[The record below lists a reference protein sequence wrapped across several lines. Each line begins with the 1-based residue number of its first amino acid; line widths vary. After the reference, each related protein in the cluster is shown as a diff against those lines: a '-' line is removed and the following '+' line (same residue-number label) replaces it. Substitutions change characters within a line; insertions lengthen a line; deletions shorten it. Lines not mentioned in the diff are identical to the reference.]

1 MRERLGHWGNDLRL
15 AVRGLLRAPGFTLVA
30 VGTLSLGL
38 GGSAAI
44 YTLLQRVV
52 LDPLPYPG
60 PDQLVKLQN
69 RVPGVAP
76 DQTWR
81 MSTAQ
86 YVYFQEHARSF
97 DEIGL
102 YRGYGAN
109 INTPEGPRRAFGRI
123 VTASVFPMLG
133 ARTRLG
139 RLIGPA
145 DDVPGGP
152 NVAVLS
158 HGLWSRQYGGDE
170 RVLGSTINIDGRPF
184 EIIGVLEPGVRTP
197 DAPPGL
203 SEDFWI
209 AMQIDPTGY
218 FGNNHVFPMIARL
231 ASGVDPLGA
240 EAELARFTAR
250 LPERFPNA
258 YSQEFFD
265 RYGFR
270 TQVVPLK
277 QAVVGDISHNLWIL
291 FGAVGLV
298 LVIACANVANLFV
311 VRLEGRQRELAI
323 RAALGAGRVTIA
335 RHLVAESL
343 VLSLTGGIVALLVG
357 VWGVP
362 ALASIAPDS
371 IPRLEGIGVDEGTI
385 AFTAFLSV
393 LVGLALAVY
402 PIARRFGTSEARG
415 LASGSRSVSIGR
427 DRQHVRSALVV
438 SQVALALT
446 LAVGAG
452 LLVETSRRLQAV
464 DPGVDPEGV
473 IAADIHL
480 TPGRYARDADIWRAY
495 EQILSGVRS
504 IPGVTAAGMSAEIP
518 LEGGFGCT
526 IQGFED
532 PTVSERL
539 SAAGMTSCAGQEP
552 TTPGYFEA
560 AGIPVLRGR
569 TFLDA
574 DNEDPERGAVVVSQ
588 AFAERFWPGENPIG
602 KGVAPNGRTVP
613 PFYHVVGVV
622 GDVPASSLDGATAVA
637 VYYPISYLGPS
648 EGRWSW
654 WFPTSMNLVV
664 RTALADPASI
674 LSSVR
679 RAIESVDPTIPLANA
694 RSLEQ
699 VVAES
704 MARVTFTSILLGIA
718 SAMALFLA
726 AVGLYGVL
734 AYIVRGRTREIGI
747 RLAIGALPASV
758 QRMVI
763 SQSLG
768 LVAVGLVVG
777 LALALAGTRA
787 VEGLLFG
794 VASTDPATW
803 TGAVIL
809 LTAVSLLASWI
820 PARRASRVDPVVAL
834 RME

>member
-1 MRERLGHWGNDLRL
+1 MRDRLGNWGRDFRL
-15 AVRGLLRAPGFTLVA
+15 AVRGLLRTPGFTLVA
-30 VGTLSLGL
+30 VGTLALGL

-86 YVYFQEHARSF
+86 YVYFTEHARSF
-97 DEIGL
+97 GAIGL

-109 INTPEGPRRAFGRI
+109 INTPEGPQRAYGRI

-139 RLIGPA
+139 RLIGSE

-170 RVLGSTINIDGRPF
+170 GVLGSTINIDGRPF
-184 EIIGVLEPGVRTP
+184 EIIGVLEPGIRTP

-209 AMQIDPTGY
+209 AMRIDPNGS

-231 ASGVDPLGA
+231 ESGVDAVAA
-240 EAELARFTAR
+240 EAELARLTAR

-258 YSQEFFD
+258 YSQEFFA

-270 TQVVPLK
+270 TQVVALK

-291 FGAVGLV
+291 FGALGLV

-311 VRLEGRQRELAI
+311 VRLEGRRRELAI
-323 RAALGAGRVTIA
+323 RSALGAGRAAIA

-343 VLSLTGGIVALLVG
+343 VLSLTGGLVALLVG

-362 ALASIAPDS
+362 MLASIAPES
-371 IPRLEGIGVDEGTI
+371 IPRLEGVGVDRGTI
-385 AFTAFLSV
+385 MFTALLSI
-393 LVGLALAVY
+393 LVGLALAAY
-402 PIARRFGTSEARG
+402 PIARRFGTSEAGG
-415 LASGSRSVSIGR
+415 LTSGGRSMSIGR
-427 DRQHVRSALVV
+427 DRQRVRSALVV
-438 SQVALALT
+438 AQVALALT

-452 LLVETSRRLQAV
+452 LLLESLRRLQAV

-473 IAADIHL
+473 IAASIHL
-480 TPGRYARDADIWRAY
+480 TPGRYTSDVEIWRAY

-504 IPGVTAAGMSAEIP
+504 IPGVTAAGGSAEIP

-526 IQGFED
+526 VQGFED
-532 PTVSERL
+532 PGVNERL
-539 SAAGMTSCAGQEP
+539 SAGGMTSCAGQEP
-552 TTPGYFEA
+552 TAPGYFEA

-569 TFLDA
+569 TFVDA
-574 DNEDPERGAVVVSQ
+574 DNDDPERGAVVVSQ
-588 AFAERFWPGENPIG
+588 AFAERFWPGEDPIG

-622 GDVPASSLDGATAVA
+622 GDVPASSLDGAAAVA
-637 VYYPISYLGPS
+637 VYYPIAYMGPS

-654 WFPTSMNLVV
+654 WRPTSMDLVI
-664 RTALADPASI
+664 RTELADPASI
-674 LSSVR
+674 LPGVR
-679 RAIESVDPTIPLANA
+679 RAIEAVDPTIPLANA

-718 SAMALFLA
+718 AAMALFLA

-758 QRMVI
+758 QHLVI

-768 LVAVGLVVG
+768 LVAVGLVAGLG
-777 LALALAGTRA
+777 LAFAGTR
-787 VEGLLFG
+787 VMEGLLFG
-794 VASTDPATW
+794 VASTDLATW
-803 TGAVIL
+803 SGAVIL
-809 LTAVSLLASWI
+809 LFGVSLLASWI